1 MGGVGAQALRA
12 MSTRWVL
19 HVDLDQFQA
28 AVEVRRNPD
37 LAGLPV
43 IVGGNGDPSEPRK
56 VVTCASYPAREF
68 GVHAGMPLRTAA
80 RKCPDATFLPLDTD
94 AYDEAS
100 EEVMGLLR
108 DFGHPVEVW
117 GWDEAYVGADVDDP
131 VHLAEQIRE
140 VVAAGTGLSCSVG
153 ISDNKQRAK
162 VATGFGKPAGIYA
175 LTEDNWMAVM
185 GDREVDALWGVGPK
199 TAKKLAGMGITTV
212 ADLASTDAQL
222 LTSTFGPT
230 TGLWILLLAKGGG
243 DTDVSAEPWVPRS
256 RSHVITFPRDLT
268 DRAEIDSAVVE
279 LANQTL
285 EEIVGQGRVVTRVA
299 VTVRTKTFF
308 TRTKIRKLP
317 SVSTDAETITRTAL
331 ELLGQ
336 FELDRPVRLLGVR
349 LELAPPDGEH
359 PRRAFR
365 SAGRRRDPVL
375 GFRRALAT
383 VQRFQNVSTVRTARA
398 TRPRRWPQR
407 AREEDVDLPHRQAVG
422 PPHRSLQQVQR
433 PDVGRRV
440 NQESITA
447 HAPKDPVRDVF
458 G

>member
-1 MGGVGAQALRA
+1 
-12 MSTRWVL
+12 MSARWVL

-43 IVGGNGDPSEPRK
+43 IVGGNGDPNEPRK
-56 VVTCASYPAREF
+56 VVTCASYPARAF

-100 EEVMGLLR
+100 EEVMSRLR

-117 GWDEAYVGADVDDP
+117 GWDEAYIGADLKDTDDP
-131 VHLAEQIRE
+131 FQLAEQIRE
-140 VVAAGTGLSCSVG
+140 VVATGTGLSCSVG

-185 GDREVDALWGVGPK
+185 GDRDVDALWGVGPK

-243 DTDVSAEPWVPRS
+243 DTEVSAQPWIARS
-256 RSHVITFPRDLT
+256 RSHVTTFPRDLT

-279 LANQTL
+279 LAKLTHA
-285 EEIVGQGRVVTRVA
+285 EIVDQGRVVTRVA

-308 TRTKIRKLP
+308 TRTKIRKLASP
-317 SVSTDAETITRTAL
+317 GNDEQAIVATAL
-331 ELLGQ
+331 DLLHQ
-336 FELDRPVRLLGVR
+336 FELDRPIRLLGVR
-349 LELAPPDGEH
+349 LELAPPEG
-359 PRRAFR
+359 
-365 SAGRRRDPVL
+365 GY
-375 GFRRALAT
+375 
-383 VQRFQNVSTVRTARA
+383 
-398 TRPRRWPQR
+398 
-407 AREEDVDLPHRQAVG
+407 
-422 PPHRSLQQVQR
+422 
-433 PDVGRRV
+433 
-440 NQESITA
+440 
-447 HAPKDPVRDVF
+447 
-458 G
+458 

>member
-1 MGGVGAQALRA
+1 M
-12 MSTRWVL
+12 TRWVL

-37 LAGLPV
+37 LAGLPIV
-43 IVGGNGDPSEPRK
+43 VGGNGDPNEPRK

-68 GVHAGMPLRTAA
+68 GVHAGMPLRSAA

-117 GWDEAYVGADVDDP
+117 GWDEAYLGADVDDP
-131 VHLAEQIRE
+131 FSLAEQIRE

-162 VATGFGKPAGIYA
+162 VATGFGKPAGVFA

-185 GDREVDALWGVGPK
+185 GDRDVDALWGVGPK
-199 TAKKLAGMGITTV
+199 TSKKLAGMGINTV

-243 DTDVSAEPWVPRS
+243 DANVSAQPWVPRS
-256 RSHVITFPRDLT
+256 RSHVITFPEDLT
-268 DRAEIDSAVVE
+268 DRTEIDSAVIE
-279 LANQTL
+279 LAKQTL
-285 EEIVGQGRVVTRVA
+285 AEIVGQGRIVSRVA

-308 TRTKIRKLP
+308 TRTKIRKLA
-317 SVSTDAETITRTAL
+317 SESTDEDVIIRTAL
-331 ELLGQ
+331 DLLGQ
-336 FELDRPVRLLGVR
+336 FELDRPIRLLGVR
-349 LELAPPDGEH
+349 LELAAPVDGY
-359 PRRAFR
+359 
-365 SAGRRRDPVL
+365 
-375 GFRRALAT
+375 
-383 VQRFQNVSTVRTARA
+383 
-398 TRPRRWPQR
+398 
-407 AREEDVDLPHRQAVG
+407 
-422 PPHRSLQQVQR
+422 
-433 PDVGRRV
+433 
-440 NQESITA
+440 
-447 HAPKDPVRDVF
+447 
-458 G
+458 

>member
-1 MGGVGAQALRA
+1 MGA
-12 MSTRWVL
+12 RWVL
-19 HVDLDQFQA
+19 HIDLDQFQA
-28 AVEVRRNPD
+28 AVEVRRNPG
-37 LAGLPV
+37 LAELPI
-43 IVGGNGDPSEPRK
+43 IVGGNGDPNEPRK
-56 VVTCASYPAREF
+56 VVTCASYPARKY

-108 DFGHPVEVW
+108 DFGYPVEVW
-117 GWDEAYVGADVDDP
+117 GWDEAYMGAQVDDP
-131 VHLAEQIRE
+131 FHLAEQIRE

-162 VATGFGKPAGIYA
+162 VATGFGKPAGSFA

-185 GDREVDALWGVGPK
+185 GDRGVDALWGVGPK
-199 TAKKLAGMGITTV
+199 TAKKLAGLGISTV
-212 ADLASTDAQL
+212 ADLAATDAQL

-243 DTDVSAEPWVPRS
+243 DTEVSAQPWVPRS

-285 EEIVGQGRVVTRVA
+285 EEIIGQGRIVARVA

-317 SVSTDAETITRTAL
+317 TAGTDPDTITTTAL

-336 FELDRPVRLLGVR
+336 FELDRPIRLLGVR
-349 LELAPPDGEH
+349 LELAPPEG
-359 PRRAFR
+359 
-365 SAGRRRDPVL
+365 GY
-375 GFRRALAT
+375 
-383 VQRFQNVSTVRTARA
+383 
-398 TRPRRWPQR
+398 
-407 AREEDVDLPHRQAVG
+407 
-422 PPHRSLQQVQR
+422 
-433 PDVGRRV
+433 
-440 NQESITA
+440 
-447 HAPKDPVRDVF
+447 
-458 G
+458 